1 MKNLIRLAAI
11 FFLASVVLVGCKDDN
26 DDVVPE
32 DTTDAFVTLKT
43 YMESNSLDL
52 TDVLT
57 SWITTATDVN
67 DNLDNY
73 YVMDIRSAD
82 DFALGH
88 IPGAVNTT
96 LGTIVADAANADKP
110 IIVVCYTG
118 QTAGHAVMAL
128 RLSGYADAMVLK
140 FGMSSWHDDFAGS
153 WSSNIGDVAIDHA
166 NWSLDV
172 DEPSVPTF
180 DYPTFTTTSTDGAA
194 ILAERVAVLTA
205 GFNGVVNTTVLDTP
219 SDYLI
224 NNYWAIDSWEH
235 YGHIDGAVRVNPLD
249 LSNINVYD
257 PDQTVVT
264 YCYTGQTSSMITAYL
279 KVLGYD
285 ALSLKFGANGMIH
298 SNMESHTWT
307 TESPAGFD
315 YEVSK

>member
-172 DEPSVPTF
+172 AEPSVPTY